1 MKARHILFIAI
12 ILIIVGN
19 GEALSAAN
27 FNLDFTRA
35 DGMKARYTEV
45 SPEASTGLEKI
56 YIIDNASGVKASVN
70 GQNAATAEWFV
81 FGNLGAAYAERVES
95 QVDGN
100 VSSCT
105 LGSDDHGIVIEN
117 DGRRYCYWIINA
129 ANHPCTL
136 SSISLLPEASDCSTA
151 CLSVEGECG
160 RIVYYTINGVPKE
173 YNRNISVEYTTLE
186 FDEESGFF
194 KQTQKTVNFPYV
206 SSEIRIPQPLCS
218 TRFTLSTNGFE
229 KNFGTAVT
237 LESDY
242 CHPTAVEAHTTA
254 VQTGRE
260 VDNEIRVDAE
270 SLGGSAPIE
279 ITFSALVTDA
289 VVFTEWQFSR
299 DPEFNSIDLRY
310 SETDVTYVFEDYGT
324 TYVRFQAANSAGDC
338 EWFSEVYTVS
348 VSESKLVCP
357 NAFSPNDDGVN
368 DLWKVSYKS
377 IVSFECTIFNRWGV
391 KIAEL
396 NDPSEGWDGK
406 YNGKTVPSGVYY
418 YVIKARGSDGI
429 KYDLAGDINIIGV
442 RKGYGSSSGD
452 SGSELTE

>member
-19 GEALSAAN
+19 GEALSAAGL
-27 FNLDFTRA
+27 NLDFTRP
-35 DGMKARYTEV
+35 DGMKARYVEV

-56 YIIDNASGVKASVN
+56 YILDNAAGVTASATVLAT
-70 GQNAATAEWFV
+70 AATEWFS
-81 FGNLGAAYAERVES
+81 FGNLGAAYAEPIENETVGS
-95 QVDGN
+95 T
-100 VSSCT
+100 SSCT
-105 LGSDDHGIVIEN
+105 IGTDDQGIVVET
-117 DGRRYCYWIINA
+117 DGRRYCFWIINA

-136 SSISLLPEASDCSTA
+136 SSIVPLPEASDCSTV

-173 YNRNISVEYTTLE
+173 YNRDISVGYSTLE
-186 FDEESGFF
+186 FDEDSGFY
-194 KQTQKTVNFPYV
+194 KQTQKTITFPYV

-237 LESDY
+237 LESDSY
-242 CHPTAVEAHTTA
+242 RPTAVEAHTTA

-270 SLGGSAPIE
+270 SLGGSAPVE
-279 ITFSALVTDA
+279 ITFSAMVTDA

-348 VSESKLVCP
+348 VSESKLLCP

-377 IVSFECTIFNRWGV
+377 IVDFQCTIFNRWGV
-391 KIAEL
+391 KIIEL

-442 RKGYGSSSGD
+442 RKGFGTSSGD
-452 SGSELTE
+452 AGSAPAE